1 MQMVTMNKL
10 IIFGI
15 FVDIIAALLWLAIL
29 FFYLLTDYELSK
41 STIIIAIVIT
51 IIYFMTNVIKLTE
64 EYK

>member
-1 MQMVTMNKL
+1 MVTMNKL